1 MAEHMDPKVSE
12 ILRKGYLTVF
22 GIEKDAEGKE
32 HFAAW
37 LLDLPGCVAQ
47 GDTREEARERL
58 EAIKPAYIAKLLEL
72 AAPIPEPTKLPP
84 VMPGLAWFYDQTGR
98 VRHVQP
104 GDLPKPEVYG
114 TGLLRVVAA

>member
-1 MAEHMDPKVSE
+1 MDPKVSE

-22 GIEKDAEGKE
+22 GIEKDAEGK
-32 HFAAW
+32 
-37 LLDLPGCVAQ
+37 